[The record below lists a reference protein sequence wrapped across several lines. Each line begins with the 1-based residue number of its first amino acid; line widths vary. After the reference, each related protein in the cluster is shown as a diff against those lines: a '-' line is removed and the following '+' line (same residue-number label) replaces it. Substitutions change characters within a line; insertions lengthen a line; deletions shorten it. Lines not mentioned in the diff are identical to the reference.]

1 MAFEEMR
8 SARAAERKIADG
20 VNDLGLSVSAGTGSF
35 LERASHREGNEQ
47 RRQRP
52 PPHVA
57 PKAETCRSQRDPCR
71 GERDR
76 MRRQGDVKAI
86 QLQPSE
92 GRARSGASQTN
103 PPFLYCTFITGL
115 SAVAESPPH
124 TEGVGRLA
132 CSPVR
137 GWITFTRFV
146 PSEGGLKR
154 DEKVSGTGN
163 FLTGPPAI
171 EVTCS
176 RRRAN

>member
-20 VNDLGLSVSAGTGSF
+20 VNDLGLSLSAGTCESP
-35 LERASHREGNEQ
+35 
-47 RRQRP
+47 RRQRAAP
-52 PPHVA
+52 TTPLPPHVA

-137 GWITFTRFV
+137 GRITFTRFL
-146 PSEGGLKR
+146 PSEGG
-154 DEKVSGTGN
+154 
-163 FLTGPPAI
+163 
-171 EVTCS
+171 
-176 RRRAN
+176 